1 MGRREQLLALY
12 DLFPFHRHPLWR
24 AVTQRELTLK
34 AVLRAEIQHYLRTK
48 AGQLLRKEAVD
59 AAAAV
64 SARAFDALV
73 ETYLEECTTSEA
85 GPDHLALIE
94 RLLLQGGVTHR
105 QLSSARNTP
114 GNTAAIAVYRDIA
127 HRGVRFHT
135 LGAGAVEY
143 FYSEL
148 CPKIYSTYVSH
159 YGMTP
164 AQAETYSLHSSMD
177 KVHAERAFGVLDEAI
192 GIHGW
197 RAVEAAVRDAF
208 TATSLHYDGMLQ
220 AATGQ
225 SSYWDG
231 TT

>member
-1 MGRREQLLALY
+1 MGRREQLLGLY

-24 AVTQRELTLK
+24 AVTQKELPIK

-48 AGQLLRKEAVD
+48 AGQQLRKEAVEE
-59 AAAAV
+59 AAGV
-64 SARAFDALV
+64 SAGAFDALV
-73 ETYLEECTTSEA
+73 ETYLEECTTSES
-85 GPDHLALIE
+85 GPDHLSLIE
-94 RLLLQGGVTHR
+94 RLLLQGGVTKG
-105 QLSSARNTP
+105 QLNAARNTP
-114 GNTAAIAVYRDIA
+114 GNTAAIAIYRDIA
-127 HRGVRFHT
+127 QRGVRFHT

-148 CPKIYSTYVSH
+148 CPKVYSAYVEH

-177 KVHAERAFGVLDEAI
+177 KMHAERAFGVLDEAI
-192 GIHGW
+192 AMHGW
-197 RAVEAAVRDAF
+197 RPVEGAVRDAF

-220 AATGQ
+220 AATGKN
-225 SSYWDG
+225 SYWDG